1 VTSFIRLFVAIL
13 LLAAALIAVIPPQ
26 TYTMWQLSVA
36 AAEWG
41 HFIAIAAL
49 LLIVIPG
56 WRSNASGKLAVI
68 VSVIAMMVALTPLVR
83 AVPVASK
90 LPKRISAAF
99 GSGEP
104 RSLPGANPMMKP
116 LSAARLFSRP
126 RNPEVGISTMVFTDR
141 EGTPL
146 ELDLYR
152 REDAP
157 VPLPIVVTIYGGSWR
172 GGTKGDIPQLN
183 YYLAARGYGVAA
195 ISYRFAPAHP
205 FPAQTDDVNA
215 AIDYLKSNAARLR
228 LDSSRIVLIG
238 RSAGGQLALQSAYR
252 KNDPAIKGAV
262 SFYGPT
268 DQKWGWDHPTNQR
281 VYKSFITL
289 RDFMHGDPATAAD
302 AYRESSPLNFVNPQ
316 TVPTLMIHG
325 GMDPLVSVRQSQR
338 LDSALAAARRPHLL
352 IDMPWATHGCDYVSG
367 GPCWQEST
375 YAVERFLAAV
385 MK

>member
-1 VTSFIRLFVAIL
+1 MTSFIRLFVAIL

-26 TYTMWQLSVA
+26 TYTMWQMSVA
-36 AAEWG
+36 ATEWG
-41 HFIAIAAL
+41 HYIAIAAL
-49 LLIVIPG
+49 LLVVIPG
-56 WRSNASGKLAVI
+56 WRSSTAGKIAAI
-68 VSVIAMMVALTPLVR
+68 VSVIAIVVALTPVLR
-83 AVPVASK
+83 AIPVASK
-90 LPKRISAAF
+90 LPKRITAAF
-99 GSGEP
+99 GSTQP
-104 RSLPGANPMMKP
+104 LSLPGANPMMKP

-126 RNPEVGISTMVFTDR
+126 RSPEVGISAMAFADR
-141 EGTPL
+141 DGRLL

-152 REDAP
+152 RKDATA
-157 VPLPIVVTIYGGSWR
+157 PLPIVVTIYGGSWR
-172 GGTKGDIPQLN
+172 GGAKGDIPQLN

-228 LDSSRIVLIG
+228 LDSSRMVLIG

-252 KNDPAIKGAV
+252 KNDPVIKGAV
-262 SFYGPT
+262 SLYGPT

-289 RDFMHGDPATAAD
+289 SDFMHGDPVTAPD
-302 AYRESSPLNFVNPQ
+302 AYRESSPLNFVNAQ

-325 GMDPLVSVRQSQR
+325 GMDPLVSVKQSQR
-338 LDSALAAARRPHLL
+338 LDSALAVARRPHLL
-352 IDMPWATHGCDYVSG
+352 VEMPWATHGCDYVSV

-375 YAVERFLAAV
+375 YAIERFLAAV